1 MALTKEEIKE
11 YKSEEKE
18 AEDCTDFSII
28 ADQLSDAGDK
38 EWAKNLYKKAEEK
51 ADGFY
56 DFRNLALKNVVGRER
71 FERSTIGLKV
81 RCSTS

>member
-51 ADGFY
+51 AVGDERY
-56 DFRNLALKNVVGRER
+56 HLVQSKNDYLGDVEGDE
-71 FERSTIGLKV
+71 
-81 RCSTS
+81 